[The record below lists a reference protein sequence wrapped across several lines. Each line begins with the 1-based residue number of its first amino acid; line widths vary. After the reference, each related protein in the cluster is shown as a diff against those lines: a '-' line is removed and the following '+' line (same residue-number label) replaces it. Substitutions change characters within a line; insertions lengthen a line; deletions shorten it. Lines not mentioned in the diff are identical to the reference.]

1 MPGKERGKVIL
12 QNLLKALSPKSAA
25 ASSKDLSIF
34 SKDTYMGNIANADH
48 ACAKV
53 TNTANGL

>member
-25 ASSKDLSIF
+25 ASSNDLSIF
-34 SKDTYMGNIANADH
+34 SNDTYIGNIIPDKTEH
-48 ACAKV
+48 TRACKIYA
-53 TNTANGL
+53 